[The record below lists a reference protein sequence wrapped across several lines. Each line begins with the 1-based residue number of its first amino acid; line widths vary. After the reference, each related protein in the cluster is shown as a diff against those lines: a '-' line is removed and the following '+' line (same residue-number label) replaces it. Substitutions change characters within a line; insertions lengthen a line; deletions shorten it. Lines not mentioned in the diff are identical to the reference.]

1 MRAEHE
7 SHRVTQNMSTQL
19 RGVLENILKDNEG
32 IIEDITEIR
41 TIKDWYSEAKTD
53 PKKIPSILMN
63 GILEKILDIVVTSL
77 QDYLVD
83 SISAKINIQKDRI
96 EIEEL
101 EIDFSV
107 KPYVKFIKK
116 INSTRSSEIKL
127 TFGVGI
133 AGMMEK
139 IVFEND
145 ADRKMVS
152 IDKLAVALTMSLV
165 SIEIKL
171 VIIPEVNFVGPKE
184 LCRSQIL
191 EMHNLVIINSAKN
204 TRAPIGPP

>member
-1 MRAEHE
+1 MEHE
-7 SHRVTQNMSTQL
+7 YYRMTQAISIQL
-19 RGVLENILKDNEG
+19 RGVLENVLKDNEG
-32 IIEDITEIR
+32 IMEDISEIR
-41 TIKDWYSEAKTD
+41 TIKDWYTQAKTN
-53 PKKIPSILMN
+53 PKKIPSNLMN
-63 GILEKILDIVVTSL
+63 GILEKVLDVVVTSL
-77 QDYLVD
+77 EDYLVD
-83 SISAKINIQKDRI
+83 SISAQINIQKNRF

-116 INSTRSSEIKL
+116 INSTRSGEIKI
-127 TFGVGI
+127 TFGIGL

-145 ADRKMVS
+145 AYGKKVS
-152 IDKLAVALTMSLV
+152 IEKLAVALTMSLV

-171 VIIPEVNFVGPKE
+171 IIVPEANFVGPKE

-191 EMHNLVIINSAKN
+191 ELRNLVILNSAKN
-204 TRAPIGPP
+204 IRAPI